1 MPVTLK
7 ELKAYLRVDFDDDDE
22 LLTGILSAARS
33 ICLDV
38 SRLSDSQFDSL
49 SVARIA
55 VLYASAYLYE
65 HREDADHHAL
75 QLTLRALLFG
85 QREAAF

>member
-7 ELKAYLRVDFDDDDE
+7 ELKTYLRVDFDDDDE

-38 SRLSDSQFDSL
+38 SRLPDSQFDSL

-65 HREDADHHAL
+65 HREDADHKAL
-75 QLTLRALLFG
+75 TLTLRAMLFG
-85 QREAAF
+85 EREAAF